1 MAVEVF
7 NLMDFSSHEIEDVK
21 GMSTF
26 VTSNRVE
33 IDEIR
38 SWIWIKLC
46 PFA

>member
-26 VTSNRVE
+26 VDSNWVE

-38 SWIWIKLC
+38 SWVGIKLC